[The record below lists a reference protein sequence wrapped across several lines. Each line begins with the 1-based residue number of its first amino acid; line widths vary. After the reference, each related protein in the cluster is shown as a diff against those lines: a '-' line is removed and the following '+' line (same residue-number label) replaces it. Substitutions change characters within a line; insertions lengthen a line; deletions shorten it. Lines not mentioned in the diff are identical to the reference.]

1 VVAASRKDP
10 GQAGF
15 LKGRLVSVDC
25 LTKPAALFTV
35 IVGDKTWR
43 FYARDGTRV
52 IVIGADT
59 LSCDWSNRTVAIN
72 YRQTGEATGDIVSL
86 ELK

>member
-1 VVAASRKDP
+1 VVAASQKDT
-10 GQAGF
+10 GQASF
-15 LKGRLVSVDC
+15 LKGRLVTVDC
-25 LTKPAALFTV
+25 LTKPAALMTV

-52 IVIGADT
+52 IVIGADNF
-59 LSCDWSNRTVAIN
+59 SCDWANRKVAIN
-72 YRQTGEATGDIVSL
+72 YRQTGDATGDIVSL